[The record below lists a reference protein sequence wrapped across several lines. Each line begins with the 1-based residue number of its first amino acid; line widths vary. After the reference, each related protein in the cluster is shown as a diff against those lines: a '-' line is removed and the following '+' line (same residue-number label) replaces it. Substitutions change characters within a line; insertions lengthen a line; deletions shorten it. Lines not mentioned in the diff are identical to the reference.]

1 MYGIWSKNIDLALIN
16 KKMVAIF
23 LFRIGGKQRNRVKA
37 GYVNMIYKPQE
48 IDRCG
53 KFRRKRGNADQK
65 L

>member
-1 MYGIWSKNIDLALIN
+1 MVKEHRFSFN
-16 KKMVAIF
+16 KQNDIF
-23 LFRIGGKQRNRVKA
+23 LFRIGGKQRSRVKA
-37 GYVNMIYKPQE
+37 VLCKYDIQPQE

>member
-1 MYGIWSKNIDLALIN
+1 MVKEHRFSFN
-16 KKMVAIF
+16 KQKDGSDIF
-23 LFRIGGKQRNRVKA
+23 LFRIGGKQRSRVKA
-37 GYVNMIYKPQE
+37 VLCKYDNKPQE